1 MSKNVQPW
9 VSFRM
14 KKITSYLTRGF
25 LVPCATLLASLSL
38 VPAHAQTPPFPWPK
52 EIFCADPDQLDG
64 VTLTFL
70 SPHVI
75 RHAAGGAE
83 VDYFRTLEFSE
94 GELIATLVLEG
105 MWPTPGRMPLT
116 QLVDDRTSEIRLVR
130 DEGGKDNAI
139 TLTQTWEYKPPHPHS
154 KKGEQRWQG
163 LCEVVKQNA
172 STKR

>member
-1 MSKNVQPW
+1 
-9 VSFRM
+9 M
-14 KKITSYLTRGF
+14 KRISSYLTRAF
-25 LVPCATLLASLSL
+25 LVPCATLSASLSL

-94 GELIATLVLEG
+94 GELIATLVFEG
-105 MWPTPGRMPLT
+105 MWPTPGRTPLT
-116 QLVDDRTSEIRLVR
+116 QLVDNRTAEIRLVR
-130 DEGGKDNAI
+130 DEGGKGNAI
-139 TLTQTWEYKPPHPHS
+139 TLTQTREYKPPHPYS
-154 KKGEQRWQG
+154 KKGEQRWQRRCG
-163 LCEVVKQNA
+163 AVKRKV